1 MDGENLNFEN
11 AAKENHERHESVA
24 AAFHFSVAAS
34 RQPADQSIRHQ
45 QNNFFSDCQGK
56 REAACARNPEEYKK
70 AMLDI

>member
-34 RQPADQSIRHQ
+34 RRPIDQPPAKK
-45 QNNFFSDCQGK
+45 FFSDCQGK
-56 REAACARNPEEYKK
+56 READCARNPEEYKK